1 MLKTREKRF
10 LSLLLA
16 VCVCVMFAVTAY
28 AVTPYYINEIKANAQ
43 LTNSNGKAVM
53 YSSVYAATNVT
64 KLEMTQ
70 VLQKKNGSTYTDVP
84 NTTSSTRTFN
94 RTSGSIEDT
103 VSFSGSGTYRV
114 KLTCKVTSPNGTD
127 THYEY
132 SKDLTVK

>member
-1 MLKTREKRF
+1 MLKTRAKRF

-28 AVTPYYINEIKANAQ
+28 AVTPYYINDITAKCE
-43 LTNSNGKAVM
+43 LTNQNGKAVM
-53 YSSVYAATNVT
+53 YSSVTAASNVT
-64 KLEMTQ
+64 KLEISH
-70 VLQKKNGSTYTDVP
+70 VLQKKSGSTYTDVP

-114 KLTCKVTSPNGTD
+114 KTTCKVTSPNGTD
-127 THYEY
+127 THYAY
-132 SKDLTVK
+132 SDDLTVK